1 MSEAAR
7 HTWVNEKVTQET
19 ITQEI
24 VQNKNSHSRIVVRRH
39 GGNCEEIFVEYA
51 QQRKRKKDI

>member
-19 ITQEI
+19 ITQEF

-39 GGNCEEIFVEYA
+39 GATVKKYLLNMHNKEKE
-51 QQRKRKKDI
+51 KKDI